1 MATTVKPQG
10 DDSPSPPSARP
21 MAKTAVQSGARPPAS
36 IGVTPGDAEVAA
48 SIAALIT
55 DAPVPHPTL
64 WKTFAAMM
72 AREFRVLGRNAPSTF
87 IRAVMQPLLFAFVF
101 AYVMPKIGSGFS
113 VGASSAAAGA
123 PAGDINFSTILV
135 PGLMGSMF
143 LMQGMFGTTMPL
155 VMEFSWQRTIED
167 RALAPVPIRVL
178 GIQKIT
184 AGAIQAFIGAA
195 IVFPVVYWVHAPG
208 QGPHIDVTNWF
219 LLIVVMVF
227 ASTMTASLGLLLG
240 TVVDPRKIQM
250 IFAVVLLPLTMLGC
264 VYYPWSALHVMRWL
278 QIVVLINPMVYMT
291 EGLRAAL
298 TPGLGHMPLWAILV
312 ALIGGTVVFG
322 ALAVRTFHNRVVN

>member
-1 MATTVKPQG
+1 MAITTQPAG
-10 DDSPSPPSARP
+10 I
-21 MAKTAVQSGARPPAS
+21 GAA
-36 IGVTPGDAEVAA
+36 PGDGAQVAS
-48 SIAALIT
+48 SIARLVT
-55 DAPVPHPTL
+55 DAPVPQPTL
-64 WKTFAAMM
+64 LKTFGAMM

-101 AYVMPKIGSGFS
+101 AYVLPKIGSGF
-113 VGASSAAAGA
+113 GTGAAAASGLTFA
-123 PAGDINFSTILV
+123 TILV

-178 GIQKIT
+178 AIQKIT

-219 LLIVVMVF
+219 LLAAVMVF
-227 ASTMTASLGLLLG
+227 SSTLTASMGLWLG
-240 TVVDPRKIQM
+240 TVVDPRKMQM
-250 IFAVVLLPLTMLGC
+250 VFAVVLLPLTMLGC
-264 VYYPWSALHVMRWL
+264 VYYPWSALHVIRWL
-278 QIVVLINPMVYMT
+278 QILVLINPMVYMT

-298 TPGLGHMPLWAILV
+298 TPSIGHMPLWAIMLALV
-312 ALIGGTVVFG
+312 GGTAVFG
-322 ALAVRTFHNRVVN
+322 YLGIRSFRNRVVG

>member
-1 MATTVKPQG
+1 MATTVSTRG
-10 DDSPSPPSARP
+10 DARQP
-21 MAKTAVQSGARPPAS
+21 VS
-36 IGVTPGDAEVAA
+36 IGAGGDAADAPVSEA
-48 SIAALIT
+48 IAALIT

-64 WKTFAAMM
+64 VKTFAAMM

-101 AYVMPKIGSGFS
+101 AYVLPKIGSGFGGGGTGVS
-113 VGASSAAAGA
+113 FA
-123 PAGDINFSTILV
+123 TILV

-167 RALAPVPIRVL
+167 RALAPVPIAVL

-184 AGAIQAFIGAA
+184 AGAIQAFLGAA

-208 QGPHIDVTNWF
+208 QGPHIHVTNWF

-227 ASTMTASLGLLLG
+227 AATLTASLGLYLG
-240 TVVDPRKIQM
+240 TVVDPRKVQM
-250 IFAVVLLPLTMLGC
+250 IFAVGLLPLTMLGC
-264 VYYPWSALHVMRWL
+264 VYYPWSALHAIRWL

-298 TPGLGHMPLWAILV
+298 TPQLGHMPLWAIMLALV
-312 ALIGGTVVFG
+312 GGTLVFG
-322 ALAVRTFHNRVVN
+322 ALAVRTFRNRVVN

>member
-1 MATTVKPQG
+1 LHVDFA
-10 DDSPSPPSARP
+10 
-21 MAKTAVQSGARPPAS
+21 GA
-36 IGVTPGDAEVAA
+36 G
-48 SIAALIT
+48 
-55 DAPVPHPTL
+55 
-64 WKTFAAMM
+64 
-72 AREFRVLGRNAPSTF
+72 
-87 IRAVMQPLLFAFVF
+87 
-101 AYVMPKIGSGFS
+101 
-113 VGASSAAAGA
+113 AAG
-123 PAGDINFSTILV
+123 GDINFATILV

-167 RALAPVPIRVL
+167 RALAPVPISVL

-195 IVFPVVYWVHAPG
+195 IVFPVVFWVHAPG
-208 QGPHIDVTNWF
+208 EGPHIDVTNWF

-322 ALAVRTFHNRVVN
+322 SLAVRTFHNRVIN

>member
-1 MATTVKPQG
+1 MATTTQPAGIGTASG
-10 DDSPSPPSARP
+10 D
-21 MAKTAVQSGARPPAS
+21 GAGVAS
-36 IGVTPGDAEVAA
+36 
-48 SIAALIT
+48 SIARLIT

-64 WKTFAAMM
+64 LKTFGAMM

-101 AYVMPKIGSGFS
+101 AYVLPKIGSGF
-113 VGASSAAAGA
+113 GTGGAGA
-123 PAGDINFSTILV
+123 ASGLTFSTILV

-178 GIQKIT
+178 AIQKIT

-219 LLIVVMVF
+219 LLAAVMVF
-227 ASTMTASLGLLLG
+227 SSTLTASMGLWLG
-240 TVVDPRKIQM
+240 TVVDPRKMQM
-250 IFAVVLLPLTMLGC
+250 VFAVVLLPLTMLGC
-264 VYYPWSALHVMRWL
+264 VYYPWSALHVIRWL
-278 QIVVLINPMVYMT
+278 QILVLINPMVYMT

-298 TPGLGHMPLWAILV
+298 TPGIGHMALWAIMLALV
-312 ALIGGTVVFG
+312 GGTAVFG
-322 ALAVRTFHNRVVN
+322 YLGVRSFRNRVVG

>member
-1 MATTVKPQG
+1 MATTTHLADIGAAG
-10 DDSPSPPSARP
+10 DDSP
-21 MAKTAVQSGARPPAS
+21 
-36 IGVTPGDAEVAA
+36 VAA

-55 DAPVPHPTL
+55 EAPVPHPTL
-64 WKTFAAMM
+64 GKAFAAMM

-87 IRAVMQPLLFAFVF
+87 LRAIMQPLLFAFVF
-101 AYVMPKIGSGFS
+101 AYVLPKIGSGFS
-113 VGASSAAAGA
+113 SAGAGASGV
-123 PAGDINFSTILV
+123 NFATILV

-178 GIQKIT
+178 AIQKIT
-184 AGAIQAFIGAA
+184 AGAIQALIGAA

-208 QGPHIDVTNWF
+208 QGPHIHVSNWF
-219 LLIVVMVF
+219 LLIVVMIF
-227 ASTMTASLGLLLG
+227 AATLTASMGLWLG
-240 TVVDPRKIQM
+240 TVVDPRKMQM
-250 IFAVVLLPLTMLGC
+250 VFAVILLPLTMLGC
-264 VYYPWSALHVMRWL
+264 VYYPWSALHSIRWL

-298 TPGLGHMPLWAILV
+298 TPTLGHMPLWAILV
-312 ALIGGTVVFG
+312 ALIGGTAVFG
-322 ALAVRTFHNRVVN
+322 ALAVRSFHNRVVN